1 MPNLVP
7 THVGHFYDFDIRSF
21 LIGLLASASPIRW
34 PEMPDVPTIKE
45 QGFPVEIDSW
55 LGVAVPKGTPAP
67 TVKVL
72 EQAMLNA
79 MKNAEI
85 RKNFTA
91 IGVDPADLT
100 GAQYRKA
107 LVDGYEIM
115 GKSIKAA
122 NLPRVN

>member
-1 MPNLVP
+1 
-7 THVGHFYDFDIRSF
+7 
-21 LIGLLASASPIRW
+21 
-34 PEMPDVPTIKE
+34 
-45 QGFPVEIDSW
+45 
-55 LGVAVPKGTPAP
+55 
-67 TVKVL
+67 
-72 EQAMLNA
+72 MLNA

>member
-1 MPNLVP
+1 
-7 THVGHFYDFDIRSF
+7 
-21 LIGLLASASPIRW
+21 
-34 PEMPDVPTIKE
+34 
-45 QGFPVEIDSW
+45 
-55 LGVAVPKGTPAP
+55 
-67 TVKVL
+67 VL